1 MLTYLYD
8 FIHIE
13 YNILFIDDFNIIYIM
28 LLIGMNHIYTY
39 IDMVE
44 NSSIITIVSII
55 LSICV
60 VYVDF

>member
-13 YNILFIDDFNIIYIM
+13 YNILFIDNFNIIYIM